1 VDLRH
6 TLIVT
11 EGCQSGVNL
20 AALGKSVGI
29 ADIFSGGDL
38 WVLLGV
44 CEKWVFD
51 RGFLM
56 VWMW

>member
-20 AALGKSVGI
+20 AALGKSAGI
-29 ADIFSGGDL
+29 ADIFSGGVL

-51 RGFLM
+51 RVF
-56 VWMW
+56 

>member
-1 VDLRH
+1 MDLRH

-38 WVLLGV
+38 WVLLGGFAKNGCLIV
-44 CEKWVFD
+44 VF
-51 RGFLM
+51 
-56 VWMW
+56 